1 MASALYNMCVQA
13 SSVIG
18 SNVRRIELSC
28 VCVCVCELAD
38 EYVMIF

>member
-18 SNVRRIELSC
+18 SNVSATIFKR
-28 VCVCVCELAD
+28 ELAIVVA
-38 EYVMIF
+38 EGYFVF